1 MNRKISNDYQVRV
14 KINTKDEISKIEK
27 ACRVVADTLSTL
39 KNYVKVGVTT
49 KELDEIAE
57 DCIRSRNARPAFKG
71 YQPDKSLMP
80 FPGTICASVNEVV
93 VHGIPSDYKLKDGD
107 IISIDCGAELDGFY
121 GDSAVTYPVGK
132 IEPSVERLLQVTEEA
147 LFLGIDNA
155 IEGRKVYD
163 ISKAI
168 QQHCEENG
176 YSLTRE
182 LVGHGIGRRLHEE
195 PPIPNFVPP
204 LLYRNRYPNVKLLS
218 GMALAIEPMV
228 HMGRK
233 EIATASDGWTI
244 ITADNKPAAHFEH
257 TVIVDK
263 NKAIILTLRD

>member
-1 MNRKISNDYQVRV
+1 MNRSVSNFNQINV
-14 KINTKDEISKIEK
+14 KINSIEEIKKIEK
-27 ACRVVADTLSTL
+27 ACRIVADTLSIL
-39 KNYVKVGVTT
+39 KTYVKVGTTT

-57 DCIRSRNARPAFKG
+57 DFIRSKNARPAFKG
-71 YQPDKSLMP
+71 YQPDRNLMP

-93 VHGIPSDYKLKDGD
+93 VHGIPGDYKLKEGD
-107 IISIDCGAELDGFY
+107 IISIDCGAELDGYY

-132 IEPSVERLLQVTEEA
+132 INELTERLLKVSEEA
-147 LFLGIDNA
+147 LFRGIENA

-163 ISKAI
+163 ISRAI
-168 QQHCEENG
+168 QEHCESNG

-195 PPIPNFVPP
+195 PPVPNFVPP
-204 LLYRNRYPNVKLLS
+204 LLHRSRYPNVKLMS

-233 EIATASDGWTI
+233 EIITGSDGWTI
-244 ITADNKPAAHFEH
+244 STIDGMPAAHFEH
-257 TVIVDK
+257 TVIVEK
-263 NKAIILTLRD
+263 TKAIILTLRD